1 MKIYNSMEQ
10 ERLSSPFNRKKFLQ
24 RKEAGD
30 AYRKNAMYFQPKKNP
45 LLLELENLLLGRTDQ
60 DLYEQQQED
69 VEVVT
74 PQQQA
79 IMENLQQTS
88 KNVHAH
94 EQAYKWA
101 SGHHD
106 GSPVTNNPNL
116 NDTLQVLE
124 QVRNAA
130 LSPSK
135 PSAQDIRLA
144 ENVDAQIQHI
154 LHEANSTVDA
164 IDEQDQPFD
173 NEVTTVKVPERFS
186 KESKLDPFADTI
198 FGKSHDAALKLRA
211 FKQATE
217 KYAAHVQMTM
227 NGYRPGDDSMFS
239 LIA

>member
-1 MKIYNSMEQ
+1 MEQ

-69 VEVVT
+69 TEVVT

-79 IMENLQQTS
+79 IMDDLQQTS

-101 SGHHD
+101 SGNHD
-106 GSPVTNNPNL
+106 GAPVVNNPDL

-124 QVRNAA
+124 QMRNAA
-130 LSPSK
+130 LSSSK
-135 PSAQDIRLA
+135 PSAQDVRLA
-144 ENVDAQIQHI
+144 ENVNAQIQHI
-154 LHEANSTVDA
+154 LHEVNST
-164 IDEQDQPFD
+164 DEQDQPFI

-186 KESKLDPFADTI
+186 KELKLDPFADTI
-198 FGKSHDAALKLRA
+198 FGKSHDATLKLRA
-211 FKQATE
+211 FKQASE
-217 KYAAHVQMTM
+217 KYAAHVQMTK
-227 NGYRPGDDSMFS
+227 NGYRPGNDSMFS

>member
-69 VEVVT
+69 TEVVT

-79 IMENLQQTS
+79 IMDDLQQTS

-101 SGHHD
+101 SGNHD
-106 GSPVTNNPNL
+106 GAPVVNNPDL

-124 QVRNAA
+124 QMRNAA
-130 LSPSK
+130 LSSSK
-135 PSAQDIRLA
+135 PSAQDVRLA
-144 ENVDAQIQHI
+144 ENVNAQIQHI
-154 LHEANSTVDA
+154 LHEVNST
-164 IDEQDQPFD
+164 DEQDQPFI

-186 KESKLDPFADTI
+186 KELKLDPFADTI
-198 FGKSHDAALKLRA
+198 FGKSHDATLKLRA
-211 FKQATE
+211 FKQASE
-217 KYAAHVQMTM
+217 KYAAHVQMTK
-227 NGYRPGDDSMFS
+227 NGYRPGNDSMFS

>member
-1 MKIYNSMEQ
+1 MEQ

-69 VEVVT
+69 TEVVT
-74 PQQQA
+74 PQQLA
-79 IMENLQQTS
+79 IMDDLQQTS

-101 SGHHD
+101 SGNHD
-106 GSPVTNNPNL
+106 GAPVVNNPDL

-124 QVRNAA
+124 QMRNAA
-130 LSPSK
+130 LSSSK
-135 PSAQDIRLA
+135 PSAQDVRLA
-144 ENVDAQIQHI
+144 ENVNAQIQHI
-154 LHEANSTVDA
+154 LHEVNST
-164 IDEQDQPFD
+164 DEQDQPFV

-186 KESKLDPFADTI
+186 KELKLDPFADTI
-198 FGKSHDAALKLRA
+198 FGKSHDATLKLRA
-211 FKQATE
+211 FKQASE
-217 KYAAHVQMTM
+217 KYAAHVQMTK
-227 NGYRPGDDSMFS
+227 NGYRPGNDSMFS

>member
-69 VEVVT
+69 TEVVT

-79 IMENLQQTS
+79 IMDDLQQTS

-101 SGHHD
+101 SGNHD
-106 GSPVTNNPNL
+106 GAPVVNNPDL

-124 QVRNAA
+124 QMRNAA
-130 LSPSK
+130 LSSSK
-135 PSAQDIRLA
+135 PSAQDVRLA
-144 ENVDAQIQHI
+144 ENVNAQIQHI
-154 LHEANSTVDA
+154 LHEVNST
-164 IDEQDQPFD
+164 DEQDQPFV

-186 KESKLDPFADTI
+186 KELKLDPFADTI
-198 FGKSHDAALKLRA
+198 FGKSHDATLKLRA
-211 FKQATE
+211 FKQASE
-217 KYAAHVQMTM
+217 KYAAHVQMTK
-227 NGYRPGDDSMFS
+227 NGYRPGNDSMFS

>member
-69 VEVVT
+69 TEVVT

-79 IMENLQQTS
+79 IMDDLQQTS

-101 SGHHD
+101 SGNHD
-106 GSPVTNNPNL
+106 GAPVVNNSDL

-124 QVRNAA
+124 QMRNAA
-130 LSPSK
+130 LSSSK
-135 PSAQDIRLA
+135 PSAQDVRLA
-144 ENVDAQIQHI
+144 ENVNAQIQHI
-154 LHEANSTVDA
+154 LHEVNST
-164 IDEQDQPFD
+164 DEQDQPFV

-186 KESKLDPFADTI
+186 KELKLDPFADTI
-198 FGKSHDAALKLRA
+198 FRKSHDATLKLRA
-211 FKQATE
+211 FKQASE
-217 KYAAHVQMTM
+217 KYAAHVQMTK
-227 NGYRPGDDSMFS
+227 NGYRPGNDSMFS

>member
-69 VEVVT
+69 TEVVT

-79 IMENLQQTS
+79 IMEDLQQTS

-94 EQAYKWA
+94 EQVYKWA
-101 SGHHD
+101 SGNHD
-106 GSPVTNNPNL
+106 GAPVVNNPDL

-124 QVRNAA
+124 QMRTAA
-130 LSPSK
+130 LSSSK
-135 PSAQDIRLA
+135 PSTQDVRLA
-144 ENVDAQIQHI
+144 ENVNAQIQHI
-154 LHEANSTVDA
+154 LHEVNSTVDA
-164 IDEQDQPFD
+164 IDEQDQPFV

-186 KESKLDPFADTI
+186 KELKLDPFADTI
-198 FGKSHDAALKLRA
+198 FGKSHDATLKLRA
-211 FKQATE
+211 FKQASE
-217 KYAAHVQMTM
+217 KYAAHVQMTK
-227 NGYRPGDDSMFS
+227 NGYRPGNDSMFS

>member
-69 VEVVT
+69 TEVVT

-79 IMENLQQTS
+79 IMEDLQQTS

-101 SGHHD
+101 SGNHD
-106 GSPVTNNPNL
+106 GAPVVNNPDL

-124 QVRNAA
+124 QMRNAA
-130 LSPSK
+130 LSSSK
-135 PSAQDIRLA
+135 PSTQDVRLA
-144 ENVDAQIQHI
+144 ENVNAQIQHI
-154 LHEANSTVDA
+154 LHEVNST
-164 IDEQDQPFD
+164 DEQDQPFV

-186 KESKLDPFADTI
+186 KELKLDPFADTI
-198 FGKSHDAALKLRA
+198 FGKSHDATLKLRA
-211 FKQATE
+211 FKQASE
-217 KYAAHVQMTM
+217 KYAAHVQMTK
-227 NGYRPGDDSMFS
+227 NGYRPGNDSMFS

>member
-69 VEVVT
+69 TEVVT
-74 PQQQA
+74 PQQLA
-79 IMENLQQTS
+79 IMDDLQQTS

-101 SGHHD
+101 SGNHD
-106 GSPVTNNPNL
+106 GAPVVNNPDL

-124 QVRNAA
+124 QMRNAA
-130 LSPSK
+130 LSSSK
-135 PSAQDIRLA
+135 PSAQDVRLA
-144 ENVDAQIQHI
+144 ENVNAQIQHI
-154 LHEANSTVDA
+154 LHEVNST
-164 IDEQDQPFD
+164 DEQDQPFV

-186 KESKLDPFADTI
+186 KELKLDPFADTI
-198 FGKSHDAALKLRA
+198 FGKSHDATLKLRA
-211 FKQATE
+211 FKQASE
-217 KYAAHVQMTM
+217 KYAAHVQMTK
-227 NGYRPGDDSMFS
+227 NGYRPGNDSMFS

>member
-1 MKIYNSMEQ
+1 MEQ

-69 VEVVT
+69 TEVVT

-79 IMENLQQTS
+79 IMDDLQQTS

-101 SGHHD
+101 SGNHD
-106 GSPVTNNPNL
+106 GAPVVNNPDL

-124 QVRNAA
+124 QMRNAA
-130 LSPSK
+130 LSSSK
-135 PSAQDIRLA
+135 PSAQDVRLA
-144 ENVDAQIQHI
+144 ENVNAQIQHI
-154 LHEANSTVDA
+154 LHEVNST
-164 IDEQDQPFD
+164 DEQDQPFV

-186 KESKLDPFADTI
+186 KELKLDPFADTI
-198 FGKSHDAALKLRA
+198 FGKSHDATLKLRA
-211 FKQATE
+211 FKQASE
-217 KYAAHVQMTM
+217 KYAAHVQMTK
-227 NGYRPGDDSMFS
+227 NGYRPGNDSMFS